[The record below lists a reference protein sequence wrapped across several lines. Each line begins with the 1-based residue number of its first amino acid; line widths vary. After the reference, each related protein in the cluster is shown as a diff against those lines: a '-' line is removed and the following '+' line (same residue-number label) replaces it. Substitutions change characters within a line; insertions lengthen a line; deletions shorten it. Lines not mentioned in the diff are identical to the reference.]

1 MELNPNVEAAISYAA
16 ADVARAYSDAYGRTA
31 DYASIRRALVGF
43 MSMAIVKS
51 ELGKDDWM
59 AKTAKAEP
67 WCVKADDPGAA
78 VDSEVLA
85 RSVSRWWDSLDPA
98 GQMSAVE
105 LAGYNK
111 SQFIRNIVQ
120 KYQGKPETTLITEI
134 PDLAATYREELGAPM
149 RETPKP

>member
-1 MELNPNVEAAISYAA
+1 
-16 ADVARAYSDAYGRTA
+16 
-31 DYASIRRALVGF
+31 

-51 ELGKDDWM
+51 ELGKEDWTSA
-59 AKTAKAEP
+59 AKTEP
-67 WCVKADDPGAA
+67 WCVKAEDPGAA

-85 RSVSRWWDSLDPA
+85 RSVNRWWDALDPA
-98 GQMSAVE
+98 GQMNAVQI
-105 LAGYNK
+105 AGYDK
-111 SQFIRNIVQ
+111 SQFVRNIVQ